1 MEAFPDFMK
10 ASLNHIDSS
19 QQNTPDIDGY
29 YYEGKDGSQICFW
42 TYFSDRESKENVH
55 EFDEYVLCVEGEYV
69 EIIGEDP
76 IDYEIIDDYAD
87 SSKYAT
93 VKCKSCGKLYK
104 VNRNPG
110 YRTSFFKWSLI

>member
-42 TYFSDRESKENVH
+42 TYLADRESKENVH

-69 EIIGEDP
+69 EIFGGVEHVLHKGDELLVPMGVPHHGRVTKGTRTIHAFG
-76 IDYEIIDDYAD
+76 
-87 SSKYAT
+87 
-93 VKCKSCGKLYK
+93 GK
-104 VNRNPG
+104 RI
-110 YRTSFFKWSLI
+110 TS